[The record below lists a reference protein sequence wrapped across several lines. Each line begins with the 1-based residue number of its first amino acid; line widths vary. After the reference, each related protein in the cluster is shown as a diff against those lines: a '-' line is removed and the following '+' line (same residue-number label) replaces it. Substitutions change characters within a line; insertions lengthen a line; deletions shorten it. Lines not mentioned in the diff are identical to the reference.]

1 MYDTDFLILRFE
13 SLNKLG
19 IEFLLIFI
27 WKILGSNNF
36 RSKFGKYFIQSIGKE
51 KRKFI
56 YSTLKTQQTK
66 KKHLLAF

>member
-1 MYDTDFLILRFE
+1 MYETDFLILRFE

-36 RSKFGKYFIQSIGKE
+36 RSKFGKYFI
-51 KRKFI
+51 
-56 YSTLKTQQTK
+56 
-66 KKHLLAF
+66 